1 MTFLGKSVHVLLES
15 ESTKVNSVDFII
27 INHFR
32 PIITDQGLWD
42 QVRVDC
48 GREFALLLFVQRLL
62 SQYRRN
68 TAREPFLQTR
78 STQVDMHG
86 FRDCKIYDCDC
97 VVIIV
102 QNHLAERHWVEVNSR
117 VNFPIKRAL
126 VNMQQNSVIDM
137 DCPVTKYCVSFI
149 AGKLCQ
155 VGIQRHIQAWNN
167 HRIPGIIINN
177 NMIV

>member
-1 MTFLGKSVHVLLES
+1 M
-15 ESTKVNSVDFII
+15 
-27 INHFR
+27 
-32 PIITDQGLWD
+32 
-42 QVRVDC
+42 
-48 GREFALLLFVQRLL
+48 
-62 SQYRRN
+62 
-68 TAREPFLQTR
+68 
-78 STQVDMHG
+78 
-86 FRDCKIYDCDC
+86 
-97 VVIIV
+97 IIV

-167 HRIPGIIINN
+167 HRIPGIIIINNIN